1 LNRSLLQEE
10 KQENTNG
17 KTREQQRARD
27 APK

>member
-17 KTREQQRARD
+17 KAREQQRARYP
-27 APK
+27 PK